1 MFSQFDNKKEILV
14 VFLVLFVFMTG
25 LGVKNKRCRTDNEK
39 E

>member
-25 LGVKNKRCRTDNEK
+25 LGVKIKDVVQK
-39 E
+39 